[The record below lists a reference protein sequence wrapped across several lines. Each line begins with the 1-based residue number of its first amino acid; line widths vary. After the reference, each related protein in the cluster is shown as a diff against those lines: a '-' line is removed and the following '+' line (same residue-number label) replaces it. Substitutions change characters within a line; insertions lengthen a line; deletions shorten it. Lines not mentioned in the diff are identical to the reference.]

1 MSVTGYQHTYF
12 TGYIGDPPNKK
23 IHDFMVIEDKVHKI
37 HDVTVHRFTMGDV
50 EDPDLYAAEPLIEW
64 QRSEKGSWVMEHA
77 VESPIWQRMADPSSF
92 GYSYII
98 RARLKD
104 VDYTFYQLKWS

>member
-12 TGYIGDPPNKK
+12 TGYLGETPTKH
-23 IHDFMVIEDKVHKI
+23 IHENMIIEDKVHKI
-37 HDVTVHRFTMGDV
+37 HDVVVHRFTMGDV
-50 EDPDLYAAEPLIEW
+50 EDPDLYAAQPLIEW
-64 QRSEKGSWVMEHA
+64 QKSEKGSWIMEHA
-77 VESPIWQRMADPSSF
+77 VESPIWHRMVDHTSF
-92 GYSYII
+92 GYSFVI

>member
-12 TGYIGDPPNKK
+12 TGYLGETPTKR
-23 IHDFMVIEDKVHKI
+23 IHENMIIEDKVHKI
-37 HDVTVHRFTMGDV
+37 HDVVVHRFTMGDV
-50 EDPDLYAAEPLIEW
+50 EDPDLYAAQPLIEW
-64 QRSEKGSWVMEHA
+64 QRSEKGAWIMEHA
-77 VESPIWQRMADPSSF
+77 VESPIWHRMVDHTSF
-92 GYSYII
+92 GYAFVI

>member
-1 MSVTGYQHTYF
+1 MSITSYQHTYF
-12 TGYIGDPPNKK
+12 TGYLGDPPNKK
-23 IHDFMVIEDKVHKI
+23 IREHMVIEDKVHKI

-50 EDPDLYAAEPLIEW
+50 EDPDLYAAQPLIEW
-64 QRSEKGSWVMEHA
+64 QRSEKGAWVMAHA
-77 VESPIWQRMADPSSF
+77 VESPVWQRMIDHSSF
-92 GYSYII
+92 GYTFVI

>member
-12 TGYIGDPPNKK
+12 TGYLGETPNKK
-23 IHDFMVIEDKVHKI
+23 IHDVMIIEDKAHRI
-37 HDVTVHRFTMGDV
+37 HDVIVHRFTMGDV
-50 EDPDLYAAEPLIEW
+50 EDPDLYAAQPLIEW
-64 QRSEKGSWVMEHA
+64 QKSEKGAWVMAHA
-77 VESPIWQRMADPSSF
+77 VESPVWHRMIDHASF
-92 GYSYII
+92 GYTFVI